1 MLPVFDPQDS
11 SCKTPFGAAP
21 CGTTVTFTLRDET
34 YYACELLVRR
44 EFSGIDEAVPLP
56 PAEGGFSGVYTA
68 PAEPELC
75 WYGFRFTRGD
85 GSTVCLGKNG
95 WCGQDALTR
104 WQLTVYEDTPTPA
117 WFGEGVTYQIFP
129 DRFRRTS
136 VPETEGMVGRRW
148 VHQCWDEQPVFLPEE
163 NGQITNRDF
172 FGGSLAGITEKLDYL
187 KSLSVSTIYLNPIF
201 EADSNHRYN
210 TADYLAI
217 DPMLGTEEDFRT
229 LCREAHD
236 RGIRIILDGVFNHTG
251 SNSRYFNADGFYPEP
266 GAAQSKDSPYFPWY
280 SFHPWPTEYD
290 AWWGVHTLPAVNEDA
305 PDYRRFIISDE
316 DSVVRRWLRCGADGW
331 RLDVADE
338 LPDDFIAAIRSAIAR
353 EKPDGY
359 LLGEVWRMA
368 ATRSPTPAG
377 AAICWGRRPTV

>member
-21 CGTTVTFTLRDET
+21 CGTVVTFTLRDET

-75 WYGFRFTRGD
+75 WYGFRFTRDD

-187 KSLSVSTIYLNPIF
+187 QSLSVSTIYLNPIF

-210 TADYLAI
+210 T
-217 DPMLGTEEDFRT
+217 
-229 LCREAHD
+229 
-236 RGIRIILDGVFNHTG
+236 
-251 SNSRYFNADGFYPEP
+251 
-266 GAAQSKDSPYFPWY
+266 
-280 SFHPWPTEYD
+280 
-290 AWWGVHTLPAVNEDA
+290 
-305 PDYRRFIISDE
+305 RRH
-316 DSVVRRWLRCGADGW
+316 
-331 RLDVADE
+331 
-338 LPDDFIAAIRSAIAR
+338 
-353 EKPDGY
+353 
-359 LLGEVWRMA
+359 
-368 ATRSPTPAG
+368 
-377 AAICWGRRPTV
+377 RPFSS

>member
-34 YYACELLVRR
+34 YYACELLVRQ

-75 WYGFRFTRGD
+75 WYGFRFTRDD

-95 WCGQDALTR
+95 WCGQDVLTR

-148 VHQCWDEQPVFLPEE
+148 VHQCWD
-163 NGQITNRDF
+163 
-172 FGGSLAGITEKLDYL
+172 
-187 KSLSVSTIYLNPIF
+187 
-201 EADSNHRYN
+201 
-210 TADYLAI
+210 
-217 DPMLGTEEDFRT
+217 
-229 LCREAHD
+229 
-236 RGIRIILDGVFNHTG
+236 
-251 SNSRYFNADGFYPEP
+251 
-266 GAAQSKDSPYFPWY
+266 
-280 SFHPWPTEYD
+280 
-290 AWWGVHTLPAVNEDA
+290 
-305 PDYRRFIISDE
+305 
-316 DSVVRRWLRCGADGW
+316 
-331 RLDVADE
+331 
-338 LPDDFIAAIRSAIAR
+338 
-353 EKPDGY
+353 
-359 LLGEVWRMA
+359 
-368 ATRSPTPAG
+368 
-377 AAICWGRRPTV
+377 